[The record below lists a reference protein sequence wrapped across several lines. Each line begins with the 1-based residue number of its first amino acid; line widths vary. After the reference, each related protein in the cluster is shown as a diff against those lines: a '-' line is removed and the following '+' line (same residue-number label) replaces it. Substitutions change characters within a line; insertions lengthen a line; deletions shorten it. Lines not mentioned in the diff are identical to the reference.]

1 MASVMGWDLG
11 GANLKLARIE
21 GGRAEH
27 VAQIPCPLRQ
37 DVSKFDAA
45 LEEALRLCP
54 PHAAHAVTMT
64 GELSDV
70 FSDRAEGVAYL
81 VDMMRNAT
89 DGEALF
95 YGARSGFLDC
105 IRAVERALDVAS
117 TNWHASAELIAQAL
131 PDALLID
138 AGTTTTDLV
147 PLKDGAVA
155 VRGYSDGERLAE
167 SELVYT
173 GVVRTPVMAVART
186 APFKGRM
193 QRIAAERFAT
203 MADVWRLVGELPDDA
218 DPYPSPDLAGKS
230 IKASAARLARML
242 GRDAN
247 EAGLLAFAD
256 LARHFADCQ
265 VAEIEEAARTVL
277 AARGDRARCAGD
289 RRRLRALHRQGPR
302 RAARPSLLR
311 FRRADR
317 LRAGC
322 AQHGGDVRTRGR
334 RRAARRTRAA
344 YLSLKEKRG
353 ERLARPPPRPDY
365 PRAVIM

>member
-21 GGRAEH
+21 GGRAER
-27 VAQIPCPLRQ
+27 VAQIPCPIRQ

-45 LEEALRLCP
+45 LEAALNLCP

-70 FSDRAEGVAYL
+70 FSNRAEGVAYL

-95 YGARSGFLDC
+95 YGAKSGFLDC
-105 IRAVERALDVAS
+105 IRAVEQAFDVAS
-117 TNWHASAELIAQAL
+117 ANWHASAALVAQTL

-155 VRGYSDGERLAE
+155 ARGYTDGERLAE

-186 APFKGRM
+186 AS
-193 QRIAAERFAT
+193 
-203 MADVWRLVGELPDDA
+203 V
-218 DPYPSPDLAGKS
+218 
-230 IKASAARLARML
+230 
-242 GRDAN
+242 
-247 EAGLLAFAD
+247 
-256 LARHFADCQ
+256 
-265 VAEIEEAARTVL
+265 
-277 AARGDRARCAGD
+277 
-289 RRRLRALHRQGPR
+289 QGPH
-302 RAARPSLLR
+302 AT
-311 FRRADR
+311 
-317 LRAGC
+317 
-322 AQHGGDVRTRGR
+322 HR
-334 RRAARRTRAA
+334 RRALRHHGR
-344 YLSLKEKRG
+344 
-353 ERLARPPPRPDY
+353 RLAPLGRASRRCRPLPDPRSGGQEHRSERGTACPH
-365 PRAVIM
+365 AGA